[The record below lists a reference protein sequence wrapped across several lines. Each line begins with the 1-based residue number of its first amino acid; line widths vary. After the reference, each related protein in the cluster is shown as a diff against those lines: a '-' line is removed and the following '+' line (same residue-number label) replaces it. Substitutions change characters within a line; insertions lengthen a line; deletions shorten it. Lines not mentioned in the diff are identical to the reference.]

1 MRLPASLLAL
11 ALAVTVAFAGPNDP
25 LPRKAWFGAQLNPTA
40 VEAAGA
46 KGISIVAVIPNSTAE
61 AAGIKANDVV
71 LTIAGKPITAP
82 AEITQALAS
91 VTTGTKVKIEIARD
105 GKRQTLEAAAKPR
118 PEDKGDNFSTI
129 YDHAVTNGKRV
140 RMIVTRPKAE
150 GKRPVVFLIQGIGYV
165 SQDQPLA
172 GTGPYTRVLKA
183 FNDKGYVTVRV
194 DKPGYGESEG
204 GPMMENTF
212 DDEVDAFRQALL
224 KTKTY
229 DFVDADK
236 ILIFGHSMG
245 GCEGPILA
253 GEIPVKGIAVYG
265 TLVRSWQEYWLE
277 NVRRQSKLAGAAP
290 ADLDRLAKQMV
301 TGLHILFGEKL
312 TPAEAIAKY
321 PQHADAVKTI
331 SGDGKT
337 LSGIGW
343 KFWPGCFD
351 QNYAAA
357 WEKANTQVLSIFGES
372 DFLTAAV
379 DHELIAEIVN
389 AKRPGTARYVG
400 IPNSDHA
407 FRNVANIKESFDFWS
422 KGGKDF
428 NPAILEVL
436 TKWADEVVGK

>member
-1 MRLPASLLAL
+1 MRFPASLLAL
-11 ALAVTVAFAGPNDP
+11 ALTVCAFAGPNDP
-25 LPRKAWFGAQLNPTA
+25 LPRKTWFGAQLNPA
-40 VEAAGA
+40 PVEAAGA
-46 KGISIVAVIPNSTAE
+46 KGISIVAVIPDSTAE

-71 LTIAGKPITAP
+71 LTIAGKPITTS
-82 AEITQALAS
+82 AEITQALAPIAE
-91 VTTGTKVKIEIARD
+91 GAKVKIEIVRD
-105 GKRQTLEAAAKPR
+105 GKRQTLEATAKPR
-118 PEDKGDNFSTI
+118 PADKGDNFTTI

-140 RMIVTRPKAE
+140 RMIVTRPKAA
-150 GKRPVVFLIQGIGYV
+150 GKRPVMFLIQGIGYV

-172 GTGPYTRVLKA
+172 SGGPYTRVLKA

-229 DFVDADK
+229 DFVDTDK

-253 GEIPVKGIAVYG
+253 GEIPIKGIAVYG

-277 NVRRQSKLAGAAP
+277 NVRRQSKLGGASP
-290 ADLDRLAKQMV
+290 AALDTLAKQMV
-301 TGLHILFGEKL
+301 TGMHLLFGEKL
-312 TPAEAIAKY
+312 TPEEAIAKY
-321 PQHADAVKTI
+321 PQHADAVRTI

-343 KFWPGCFD
+343 KFWPGCFG

-407 FRNVANIKESFDFWS
+407 FRTVANIKESFDFWS

-436 TKWADEVVGK
+436 TKWADETVGK